1 MDWAC
6 YCWYGLI
13 AALIGVVCVAIG
25 FVDWL
30 EHIGV
35 KFVSVVLSFFFFLGF
50 TSIFI

>member
-13 AALIGVVCVAIG
+13 AALIGAVCVAIG

-35 KFVSVVLSFFFFLGF
+35 KFLRAVLSSSFLGF